1 MDSSSSVPRP
11 LWAAW
16 PGNRRKVTMKNETT
30 SAASMLGSLGGK
42 ARAARLTPE
51 QRTEAA
57 RRAGKARQAKAR
69 EQKWREIAEKE
80 KGQQ

>member
-1 MDSSSSVPRP
+1 MAGEPGEK
-11 LWAAW
+11 AA
-16 PGNRRKVTMKNETT
+16 TMNETQ
-30 SAASMLGSLGGK
+30 SAASLLGALGGK
-42 ARAARLTPE
+42 ARAARLTPGE
-51 QRTEAA
+51 RTEAA